1 MTKQQF
7 KEQQRQKRIAAN
19 GGFGLKLAKI
29 MLGEVAWICKYDN
42 SAIWALRNS
51 IAEEIAPII
60 RKRQLAWING

>member
-1 MTKQQF
+1 MNAKQQF
-7 KEQQRQKRIAAN
+7 KEQQRQKRIEAN

-29 MLGEVAWICKYDN
+29 MLGEVASKYDN

-60 RKRQLAWING
+60 RKRQLAWNNN